1 MKQFISFIKKETKHI
16 LRDHRTMLILFGMPV
31 VMMVLFGFAI
41 STDVKNVNLIVVTS
55 EMDNQTQKILDR
67 INASEY
73 FTIKYCVKTTDE
85 AQQLMRENKANMAI
99 VFNSKFADRLYDGS
113 AKVQLITD
121 NTDPNMAELENAY
134 IQQIITNVKP
144 PTVTRLLYNPQM
156 KSSYNFVPGIMGMLL
171 MIICA
176 MMTSVSIVKEKERG
190 TMEVILVSPVRPIII
205 IIAKAVPYMILSL
218 IILICILLISKY
230 ILLVPIAGS
239 ITAIF
244 GVSLLYILLA
254 LSLGLFISVI
264 AETQVAALLISGMIL
279 LIPSIM
285 LSGMIYP
292 IESMPHI
299 LQYLADIV
307 PARWYIAAIRKL
319 MIMGVGI
326 DMIYKELAVLTVM
339 TVILLTIALRKFK
352 TRLE

>member
-1 MKQFISFIKKETKHI
+1 MKRFLSFIKKETKHI

-31 VMMVLFGFAI
+31 VMMFLFGFAI
-41 STDVKNVNLIVVTS
+41 RTDVKNVNLIAVTS
-55 EMDNQTQKILDR
+55 EMDDQTQKILDR

-73 FTIKYCVKTTDE
+73 FTIKYCVATTDE
-85 AQQLMRENKANMAI
+85 AQQLMRDNKANMAV
-99 VFNSKFADRLYDGS
+99 VFNDNFAGRRYAGS
-113 AKVQLITD
+113 ARMQVIAD
-121 NTDPNMAELENAY
+121 NTDPNMAELENVY
-134 IQQIITNVKP
+134 IQQTITNGKP
-144 PTVTRLLYNPQM
+144 PVITRLLYNPQM

-176 MMTSVSIVKEKERG
+176 MMTSVSIVKEKEQG

-205 IIAKAVPYMILSL
+205 IVAKAVPYMILSL
-218 IILICILLISKY
+218 IILTCILLISKY

-254 LSLGLFISVI
+254 LSLGLLISVI
-264 AETQVAALLISGMIL
+264 ARTQVAALLISGMIL
-279 LIPSIM
+279 LMPSMM

-292 IESMPHI
+292 VESMPRI

-319 MIMGVGI
+319 MIMGVGVN
-326 DMIYKELAVLTVM
+326 MIYQELTVLAMM
-339 TVILLTIALRKFK
+339 TGILLTISLKKFK